1 MLPLL
6 SLVSLAAGGTLA
18 CAACR
23 FPRCSAALETYGGL
37 LLIGGLV
44 LLGAGL
50 PRLF

>member
-1 MLPLL
+1 MISLL

-18 CAACR
+18 YAACR
-23 FPRCSAALETYGGL
+23 FPGRSAELETYGGL

>member
-1 MLPLL
+1 MISLL
-6 SLVSLAAGGTLA
+6 SFASLAAGGTLA
-18 CAACR
+18 YAACR
-23 FPRCSAALETYGGL
+23 FPGHSAELETYGGL